1 MAERVSVDRV
11 NDHFICESESSSGP
25 CPLPFM
31 CAAPPR
37 DPPKS
42 HTRLPP
48 PHSPPAVSIESTG
61 ALPARD
67 IFREAVKLFADKAKS
82 VLQAMGEGGAGAGA
96 EEGAG
101 AAGAAPGLPVMS
113 AAKAERAKEAVMRSS
128 NEEEDL

>member
-1 MAERVSVDRV
+1 MCGAPTRSPEVS
-11 NDHFICESESSSGP
+11 HPS
-25 CPLPFM
+25 
-31 CAAPPR
+31 
-37 DPPKS
+37 
-42 HTRLPP
+42 PP
-48 PHSPPAVSIESTG
+48 PHCPPAVSIESTG